1 MDDTSPFATVGRFGV
16 DYAPHNRGI
25 TPVFRLVPVQ
35 DHKATE
41 REGYPVHV
49 NKEEVTLFI
58 AGDPLS
64 AATHPVDEKIKA
76 RFSEQYEKW
85 KRDKSGAHI
94 VGMPLSKWPMATPG
108 MIKELEFLNVLS
120 VEDLA
125 SISDGNVSNITEGRA
140 LREKAIAWL
149 ASAKDGAAAMRFAA
163 ENQRLRD
170 EVADLRKTVEKF
182 VGDGKT
188 PGIDRSSQKYWKNP
202 VEKPR
207 KPKRKSAWTPE
218 RRAAASEAMKARHAR
233 EPTILTL
240 GADD

>member
-49 NKEEVTLFI
+49 NREEVTLFI

-64 AATHPVDEKIKA
+64 AATHPVDDGIKA
-76 RFSEQYEKW
+76 RFREQYEKW
-85 KRDKSGAHI
+85 QRDKSGAHI

-125 SISDGNVSNITEGRA
+125 SISDGNISNITEGRA

-149 ASAKDGAAAMRFAA
+149 ASAKDSAAAMRFAA

-170 EVADLRKTVEKF
+170 EVADLRKLVTGNAANESGDVTVLLPPPQQ
-182 VGDGKT
+182 G
-188 PGIDRSSQKYWKNP
+188 
-202 VEKPR
+202 R
-207 KPKRKSAWTPE
+207 KKIVKKLRRKSSWTPE
-218 RRAAASEAMKARHAR
+218 RRAAFGAAMKVAKEAKAV
-233 EPTILTL
+233 
-240 GADD
+240 AD

>member
-1 MDDTSPFATVGRFGV
+1 MDDDSPFATVGRFGV

-35 DHKATE
+35 DHIATE

-64 AATHPVDEKIKA
+64 AATHPVDDRIKA

-94 VGMPLSKWPMATPG
+94 VGMPLSKWAMATPG

-125 SISDGNVSNITEGRA
+125 AVSDGNVSNITEGRA

-170 EVADLRKTVEKF
+170 EMAELRELVRAQSGNGGEPLPVKKTRV
-182 VGDGKT
+182 
-188 PGIDRSSQKYWKNP
+188 S
-202 VEKPR
+202 R
-207 KPKRKSAWTPE
+207 KPSRAKRKSSWTPE
-218 RRAAASEAMKARHAR
+218 RRAAQSAAMKER
-233 EPTILTL
+233 
-240 GADD
+240 GAFGRPPNGNNPDIGTT

>member
-1 MDDTSPFATVGRFGV
+1 MDDDSPFAIVGRFGV

-35 DHKATE
+35 DHVATE
-41 REGYPVHV
+41 REGYPVHIT
-49 NKEEVTLFI
+49 KEEVTLFI

-125 SISDGNVSNITEGRA
+125 SISDGNVTNITEGRS

-170 EVADLRKTVEKF
+170 EMAELRELVRAQSGNGGESSPVKKTRV
-182 VGDGKT
+182 
-188 PGIDRSSQKYWKNP
+188 S
-202 VEKPR
+202 R
-207 KPKRKSAWTPE
+207 KPAKAKRKSSWTPE
-218 RRAAASEAMKARHAR
+218 RRAAASAAMKARHMVSDHVMTF
-233 EPTILTL
+233 P
-240 GADD
+240 ADAKA